1 VRVEVN
7 MTILWLGDEDCHQ
20 VSRVGGKAANL
31 SQLAASFRVPTGFC
45 VTPELYKEWFAGT
58 QDAGSPGRSVDADL
72 SNIVSQEYRVMAE
85 RCGLSEPAVAVR
97 SSALDE
103 DGHNSS
109 FAGQYDT
116 YLNIKSPEAIE
127 EAIVKCWDSAG
138 GERMAS
144 YREEHG
150 LSADSLG
157 VSVLVQQLVPA
168 DVSGVVFSANPITGA
183 RDEVMINSTWG
194 LGESLVS
201 GMVTP
206 DTLVVQKSDF
216 RVEDSYIGEKAQM
229 TVLAEGGTTEVE
241 VPRAQRESQ
250 TLDGEKTQEV
260 APLSM
265 DLEQHM
271 GWPVDLEFAV
281 HDNNLFPLQ

>member
-1 VRVEVN
+1 MSTQLVSGRGCGILSVDLFNAVKVEVN

-58 QDAGSPGRSVDADL
+58 QDAGSPGWSVDADL

-85 RCGLSEPAVAVR
+85 RCGLSEPAASVR

-116 YLNIKSPEAIE
+116 YLNIKGPEAIA

-138 GERMAS
+138 GKRMAS

-150 LSADSLG
+150 LSADNLG

-168 DVSGVVFSANPITGA
+168 DVSGVVFRLRRWRRWRSAIRARQQDSTPPAGIWRASPVRPSLPGFWGRTKQTWTGW
-183 RDEVMINSTWG
+183 RWCS
-194 LGESLVS
+194 
-201 GMVTP
+201 
-206 DTLVVQKSDF
+206 F
-216 RVEDSYIGEKAQM
+216 
-229 TVLAEGGTTEVE
+229 
-241 VPRAQRESQ
+241 
-250 TLDGEKTQEV
+250 
-260 APLSM
+260 
-265 DLEQHM
+265 
-271 GWPVDLEFAV
+271 
-281 HDNNLFPLQ
+281 FPFPER